1 MGVPFFIIQLTYFS
15 DILKARERISPY
27 IECTPV
33 ITSGSLNRMLDAE
46 IWFKLENQQKAG
58 AFKFRGAT
66 NAVQNL
72 SVEDARRGVATHS
85 SGNHAAALAL
95 AAKNRGIP
103 AYIVMPENAPEI
115 KVKNVKKFGGQITFC
130 EPTLQA
136 REDSLM
142 ELITKTGAVFIP
154 PYDCYDVI
162 CGQGTA
168 AMELIEEAGPFDI
181 LMTPVGGGGLLS
193 GSAVATKNLSADT
206 LVIAGEPKE
215 ADDACRS
222 LIAGKIIPSDNPQT
236 IADGL
241 KTSQGKLNY
250 DIISQY
256 VDEILTAREHSIRA
270 AMVLLRKQAGVLAE
284 PSSAVPLAAIT
295 ENREM
300 FRGKKIGMII
310 SGGNISDDFFQ
321 KLTKGL

>member
-1 MGVPFFIIQLTYFS
+1 MTYFE
-15 DILKARERISPY
+15 DILKARERIAPF
-27 IECTPV
+27 IERTPV
-33 ITSGSLNRMLDAE
+33 ITSPSLNRMLDAD
-46 IWFKLENQQKAG
+46 IWFKLENKQKAG

-72 SVEDARRGVATHS
+72 SEEDARKGVATHS

-103 AYIVMPENAPEI
+103 AYIVMPDNAPEI
-115 KVKNVKKFGGQITFC
+115 KVENVRKSGGQITFC
-130 EPTLQA
+130 KPTLQA
-136 REDSLM
+136 REDTLLEVTS
-142 ELITKTGAVFIP
+142 KTGAVFIP

-168 AMELIEEAGPFDI
+168 AIELIEEAGSFDI

-193 GSAVATKNLSADT
+193 GSAVATKNLHPET

-222 LIAGKIIPSDNPQT
+222 LIAGKIILSENPQT

-241 KTSQGKLNY
+241 KTSLGKLNFE
-250 DIISQY
+250 IISQY
-256 VDEILTAREHSIRA
+256 VDEILTATEDSIRA
-270 AMVLLRKQAGVLAE
+270 SMVLMRKQAGILAE

-295 ENREM
+295 ENREL
-300 FRGKKIGMII
+300 FRGKKIGII
-310 SGGNISDDFFQ
+310 VSGGNISEALFQ
-321 KLTKGL
+321 KLTKEAG

>member
-1 MGVPFFIIQLTYFS
+1 MRMNYFQ
-15 DILKARERISPY
+15 DILKARQRIAPFVER
-27 IECTPV
+27 TPV
-33 ITSGSLNRMLDAE
+33 ITSQSLNRLLDAE

-72 SVEDARRGVATHS
+72 SEEDAKRGVATHS

-115 KVKNVKKFGGQITFC
+115 KVENVRKFGGQITFC
-130 EPTLQA
+130 KPTLQA
-136 REDSLM
+136 REDTLL
-142 ELITKTGAVFIP
+142 EVTAKTGALFIP

-168 AMELIEEAGPFDI
+168 AVELIEEAGPFDI

-193 GSAVATKNLSADT
+193 GSAVAAKNMFSET
-206 LVIAGEPKE
+206 LVVAGEPLE

-222 LIAGKIIPSDNPQT
+222 LKAGEIIPADNPQT

-241 KTSQGKLNY
+241 KTSLGKLNFE
-250 DIISQY
+250 IISQY
-256 VDEILTAREHSIRA
+256 VDEILTARESSIRA
-270 AMVLLRKQAGVLAE
+270 AMVLLRKQVGIMAE

-295 ENREM
+295 ENREF
-300 FRGKKIGMII
+300 FRGKKIGIII
-310 SGGNISDDFFQ
+310 SGGNISETLFY